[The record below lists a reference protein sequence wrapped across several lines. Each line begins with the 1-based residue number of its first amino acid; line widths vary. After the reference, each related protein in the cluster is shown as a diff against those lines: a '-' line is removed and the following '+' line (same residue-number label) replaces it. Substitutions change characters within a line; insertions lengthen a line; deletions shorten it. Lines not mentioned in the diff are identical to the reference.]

1 MYRVIVKDKG
11 KYNNVVVGA
20 RYCFTKRSAVRL
32 MADFMS
38 VECECEV
45 EKFVRICDDVFCWSE
60 AEVGSDIWDRIYVAL
75 EKSTIKE
82 D

>member
-1 MYRVIVKDKG
+1 MYRVVTKDRG

-20 RYCFTKRSAVRL
+20 RYCFTKRSAASL
-32 MADFMS
+32 MANFMS

-45 EKFVRICDDVFCWSE
+45 EKLVRISKDIFCWSE
-60 AEVGSDIWDRIYVAL
+60 AEVDSDIWNRIYDAL
-75 EKSTIKE
+75 GELTTKE